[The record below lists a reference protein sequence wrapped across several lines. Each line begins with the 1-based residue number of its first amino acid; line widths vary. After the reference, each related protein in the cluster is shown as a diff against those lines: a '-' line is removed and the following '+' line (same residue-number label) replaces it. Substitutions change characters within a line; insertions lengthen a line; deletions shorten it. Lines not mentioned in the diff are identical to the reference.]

1 MRNVKRDLALP
12 AKKRWRAPDGARRC
26 LHRAVKIDIPRCH
39 GPGGAPAKVCANK
52 VSRGKGAA
60 VQVNAPAAFLQKCRR
75 KRCTACGGVVGLAGF
90 EPTHAGVKVP
100 CLTAWRQ
107 PSLFIEKSELFR
119 VRFPCNVGWLVGLE
133 PTASRATIWR
143 ASQLRHSHHILVRPE
158 GLEPPAHCLE
168 GSCSIHLSYGRT
180 LLSQWVPLWRQRCVG
195 TGCERNNTI
204 PIAFCQGKSEKSFNF
219 FALRAK
225 MAVPA
230 CRNGLTAATFR
241 HSPAQSPV
249 QSRTPR
255 PAHDAPR

>member
-1 MRNVKRDLALP
+1 MQSISTAFVL
-12 AKKRWRAPDGARRC
+12 
-26 LHRAVKIDIPRCH
+26 VDIPTNWD
-39 GPGGAPAKVCANK
+39 P
-52 VSRGKGAA
+52 
-60 VQVNAPAAFLQKCRR
+60 
-75 KRCTACGGVVGLAGF
+75 
-90 EPTHAGVKVP
+90 
-100 CLTAWRQ
+100 
-107 PSLFIEKSELFR
+107 
-119 VRFPCNVGWLVGLE
+119 
-133 PTASRATIWR
+133 R
-143 ASQLRHSHHILVRPE
+143 ASQSHTMALTASLRAAALFESHWVPHQIKKVRCFEQRTFWWGAQWDSNPRSPDPQSGALTDYAMGTTSMRPK

-180 LLSQWVPLWRQRCVG
+180 LLSHWVPLWRQHCVG

-225 MAVPA
+225 MTVPA

-255 PAHDAPR
+255 PAHDAPP

>member
-1 MRNVKRDLALP
+1 MPGCRTFCSILPKRKSPLFKTAD
-12 AKKRWRAPDGARRC
+12 
-26 LHRAVKIDIPRCH
+26 
-39 GPGGAPAKVCANK
+39 
-52 VSRGKGAA
+52 
-60 VQVNAPAAFLQKCRR
+60 FL
-75 KRCTACGGVVGLAGF
+75 VGC
-90 EPTHAGVKVP
+90 P
-100 CLTAWRQ
+100 
-107 PSLFIEKSELFR
+107 
-119 VRFPCNVGWLVGLE
+119 VGLE
-133 PTASRATIWR
+133 PTVSRSTIWR
-143 ASQLRHSHHILVRPE
+143 VNRLRYRHHIMRPK

-180 LLSQWVPLWRQRCVG
+180 LLSQWVPLWRQHCVG

-249 QSRTPR
+249 QSRIPR

>member
-1 MRNVKRDLALP
+1 MGRPDLASRAL
-12 AKKRWRAPDGARRC
+12 KTVRWTVFTRRDVGRRA
-26 LHRAVKIDIPRCH
+26 RAVQIRPMF
-39 GPGGAPAKVCANK
+39 
-52 VSRGKGAA
+52 SRRRL
-60 VQVNAPAAFLQKCRR
+60 LQI
-75 KRCTACGGVVGLAGF
+75 KRCNPLRGCILVGPAGF
-90 EPTHAGVKVP
+90 EPTQWRSQSPLPYRLA
-100 CLTAWRQ
+100 TAQQKKR
-107 PSLFIEKSELFR
+107 PRSIIT
-119 VRFPCNVGWLVGLE
+119 VRSLVGCLE
-133 PTASRATIWR
+133 RFELSASRATIWR
-143 ASQLRHSHHILVRPE
+143 ANQLRHRHHRMRPK
-158 GLEPPAHCLE
+158 GLEPLAHCLE

-180 LLSQWVPLWRQRCVG
+180 LLSQWVPLWRQLCVG

>member
-1 MRNVKRDLALP
+1 MQRLFLSETVALRVSCLFAVTPLPVKMRLERSAELVRAKPFHLLAQTALP
-12 AKKRWRAPDGARRC
+12 LKSPTGALIASLCAAALFESHWTPHQIKKSAVAMQQRIFWWGAQWDSNPRSPDPQSGA
-26 LHRAVKIDIPRCH
+26 
-39 GPGGAPAKVCANK
+39 
-52 VSRGKGAA
+52 
-60 VQVNAPAAFLQKCRR
+60 
-75 KRCTACGGVVGLAGF
+75 
-90 EPTHAGVKVP
+90 
-100 CLTAWRQ
+100 LTDYAMGTT
-107 PSLFIEKSELFR
+107 SM
-119 VRFPCNVGWLVGLE
+119 
-133 PTASRATIWR
+133 
-143 ASQLRHSHHILVRPE
+143 RPK

-180 LLSQWVPLWRQRCVG
+180 LLSQWVPLWRQFCVG